1 MNKRSRYFDCFGYRY
16 NHCVVLA
23 EEYSDSNECPFS
35 NQEKILILMKLNQ
48 ILQYIVVER
57 RGDYG

>member
-1 MNKRSRYFDCFGYRY
+1 MNKRPRCFDCFGYRY

-23 EEYSDSNECPFS
+23 VTNVHSI
-35 NQEKILILMKLNQ
+35 NQEKTSILIKSNRTLR
-48 ILQYIVVER
+48 YIVVER